1 MTIGA
6 IDPYDVAIRVDLGEI
21 QETDLPKIFS
31 GDTKGLAEC
40 KRHLYKLRSDRILY
54 IQFALVDLTQRLAFA
69 TSAEAL
75 KEAVKQA
82 TSKIQETLK
91 NNLEHQASV
100 NATLVKRSD
109 SSIEYFVS
117 RTDKWRRDG
126 NKSQTVMQED
136 VILRIKNT
144 VSGSTITPMKG
155 WNNIISKKTFNKVVG
170 QVRKINAVNEGV
182 LGTFQRRKLDLDI
195 LENETI
201 PFMSRMWA
209 IGVIGDILDMF
220 GKALGGNL

>member
-69 TSAEAL
+69 TSPEAL

>member
-6 IDPYDVAIRVDLGEI
+6 IDPYDVAIRVDIGEI

-40 KRHLYKLRSDRILY
+40 KRYLYKLRSDRILY
-54 IQFALVDLTQRLAFA
+54 TQLALVDLMQKLKFA
-69 TSAEAL
+69 TSPEAL

-82 TSKIQETLK
+82 TSTIQETLK
-91 NNLEHQASV
+91 KNLEHQASV

-109 SSIEYFVS
+109 SRIEYFVS

-144 VSGSTITPMKG
+144 ASGSTITPMEG
-155 WNNIISKKTFNKVVG
+155 WNNVISKKTFNKVVG
-170 QVRKINAVNEGV
+170 QVRKINLVNENV
-182 LGTFQRRKLDLDI
+182 LGTFQRRKVELDI

-201 PFMSRMWA
+201 PFMSRIWA
-209 IGVIGDILDMF
+209 IGVIGDILDML

>member
-6 IDPYDVAIRVDLGEI
+6 IDPYDVAIRVDIGEI

-54 IQFALVDLTQRLAFA
+54 TQLALVDLMQKLKFA
-69 TSAEAL
+69 TSPEAL

-82 TSKIQETLK
+82 TSTIQETLK
-91 NNLEHQASV
+91 KNLEHQASV

-144 VSGSTITPMKG
+144 VSGSTITPMEG
-155 WNNIISKKTFNKVVG
+155 WNNVISKKTFNKVVG
-170 QVRKINAVNEGV
+170 QVRKINLVNERV
-182 LGTFQRRKLDLDI
+182 LGTFQRRKVELDI

-201 PFMSRMWA
+201 PFMSKMWA
-209 IGVIGDILDMF
+209 IGVIGDILDML

>member
-6 IDPYDVAIRVDLGEI
+6 IDPYDVAIRVDIGEI

-54 IQFALVDLTQRLAFA
+54 TQLALVDLMQKLKFA
-69 TSAEAL
+69 TSPEAL

-82 TSKIQETLK
+82 TSTIQETLK
-91 NNLEHQASV
+91 KNLEHQASV

-144 VSGSTITPMKG
+144 VSGSTITPMEG
-155 WNNIISKKTFNKVVG
+155 WNNVISKKTFNKVVG
-170 QVRKINAVNEGV
+170 QVRKINLVNERV
-182 LGTFQRRKLDLDI
+182 LGTFQRRKVELDI

-201 PFMSRMWA
+201 PFMSKMWA
-209 IGVIGDILDMF
+209 IGVIGDILEMF

>member
-6 IDPYDVAIRVDLGEI
+6 IDPYDVAIRVDIGEI

-54 IQFALVDLTQRLAFA
+54 TQLALVDLMQKLKFA
-69 TSAEAL
+69 TSPEAL

-82 TSKIQETLK
+82 TSTIQETLK
-91 NNLEHQASV
+91 KNLEHQASV

-144 VSGSTITPMKG
+144 ASGSIITPMEG
-155 WNNIISKKTFNKVVG
+155 WNNVISKKTFNKVVG
-170 QVRKINAVNEGV
+170 QVQKINLVNEGV
-182 LGTFQRRKLDLDI
+182 LGTFQRRKVELDI

-201 PFMSRMWA
+201 PFMSRIWA
-209 IGVIGDILDMF
+209 IGVIGDILEMF

>member
-6 IDPYDVAIRVDLGEI
+6 IDPYDVAIRVDIGEI

-54 IQFALVDLTQRLAFA
+54 TQLALVDLMQKLKFA
-69 TSAEAL
+69 TSPEAL
-75 KEAVKQA
+75 RAAVKQA
-82 TSKIQETLK
+82 TSTIQLTLK
-91 NNLEHQASV
+91 NDLEHQASV

-117 RTDKWRRDG
+117 RTNKWRRNG
-126 NKSQTVMQED
+126 NKSQAVMQED

-144 VSGSTITPMKG
+144 VSGSKITPMEG
-155 WNNIISKKTFNKVVG
+155 WNNVISKKTFNKVVQ
-170 QVRKINAVNEGV
+170 QVRKINLVNEGV
-182 LGTFQRRKLDLDI
+182 LRTFQDRKVELDI
-195 LENETI
+195 LENKTI
-201 PFMSRMWA
+201 PFMSRIWA